1 MKILETVDKN
11 PRKKIEMET
20 KMNSLFNILVGGT
33 MNQHTAE
40 NLILLCE
47 AVDAENF
54 DEARQLQEKIAKDDF
69 EANKDWIMAIRRI
82 INRK

>member
-1 MKILETVDKN
+1 MKILEQVDKN

-20 KMNSLFNILVGGT
+20 KMNSLFNILISGT
-33 MNQHTAE
+33 MKQTTAE
-40 NLILLCE
+40 YLVQLCE
-47 AVDAENF
+47 AIDGENF
-54 DEARQLQEKIAKDDF
+54 DEARQLQERIAKEDF